1 MQPSPIAKASN
12 PYTKP
17 QARHPGSLLKGYAN
31 GGSIEGPGTP
41 TSDSIPAKVQQT
53 GEPIQVAN
61 GERIVS
67 ADQDALLLRI
77 AKAMG
82 HKSVDEMFQA
92 GTGKPVGPTVKYS
105 KGKAVKGAAGGYN
118 PAADSQAFNVAAST
132 EDAMGYLPGENPM
145 QRAGRKI
152 TSGFRAMNL
161 DPNKAPPVQPVTPY
175 QAPAVAGDT
184 GNTVNPVVPTTS
196 TVKPAAT
203 TPVATPPATAPAAP
217 APVAAPSP
225 IVAPQANNAEG
236 VAQVRAAFGNK
247 PMAGEP
253 AYANM
258 NSGNGQGGAA
268 DANNFGM
275 AQKSSSVRSAYN
287 DSQKTLG
294 TGVTAGLDAKGKLL
308 LSNPGPSTQTW
319 IGVDGKPTTTYANSA
334 QHAQGVTD
342 AASVKRIGDSMER
355 TRLQQE
361 AASSNPSYAK
371 PAQIRLAEMDKGTLL
386 KNSTAVT
393 DSTLAVNAANVEGT
407 KAATQGALTKNKAA
421 DQQQALMEELGNP
434 ATTPDRRELIHK
446 ILIAGKTEANAWK
459 IIPGHTDPTDPA
471 KSTPPYALSPS
482 GQIMDVQTAVKE
494 QSAKSAPPT
503 LSVFKAHVMAKNP
516 GVQLT
521 DAQILDAYK
530 KQFPGAK

>member
-31 GGSIEGPGTP
+31 GGAIEGPGTA
-41 TSDSIPAKVQQT
+41 TSDSIPAKVKQT

-92 GTGKPVGPTVKYS
+92 GTGKPVGPTVKY
-105 KGKAVKGAAGGYN
+105 GKKHAAGGYN
-118 PAADSQAFNVAAST
+118 PAADSQKYNVDATT
-132 EDAMGYLPGENPM
+132 EDALGFLPGEGVM
-145 QRAGRKI
+145 QRAGRRL
-152 TSGFRAMNL
+152 TSGLKSLNL
-161 DPNKAPPVQPVTPY
+161 DPNKTPPVQPVTPF
-175 QAPAVAGDT
+175 QAPAVAGDPST
-184 GNTVNPVVPTTS
+184 PETPVAPTAT
-196 TVKPAAT
+196 PAAAAPRT
-203 TPVATPPATAPAAP
+203 EAQPVSNPATSPPAPVATP
-217 APVAAPSP
+217 SP
-225 IVAPQANNAEG
+225 IIAPQYNNAEG

-247 PMAGEP
+247 PMAGDS
-253 AYANM
+253 AYAMM
-258 NSGNGQGGAA
+258 NSGNGHGGAA

-275 AQKSSSVRSAYN
+275 AQKSATVRSAYN

-294 TGVTAGLDAKGKLL
+294 TGVTAGIDAKGQLL

-319 IGVDGKPTTTYANSA
+319 MGVDGKPTTSYANSA

-342 AASVKRIGDSMER
+342 AANVKRIGDSMER

-361 AASSNPSYAK
+361 AASSNPAYAK
-371 PAQIRLAEMDKGTLL
+371 PAQIRLDEMNKGTLL
-386 KNSTAVT
+386 KNSTALN
-393 DSTLAVNAANVEGT
+393 DSTLAVNAANADGT
-407 KAATQGALTKNKAA
+407 KATTQGTLTKNKAA
-421 DQQQALMEELGNP
+421 DQQQSLMEELGNP
-434 ATTPDRRELIHK
+434 ATTSERRELIHK
-446 ILIAGKTEANAWK
+446 ILIAGKTESNAWK

-503 LSVFKAHVMAKNP
+503 LAAFKAHVIAKNP

-521 DAQILDAYK
+521 DAQIQAAYK
-530 KQFPGAK
+530 QQFPGAK